1 MTDYDNTNRGV
12 LFKNDRKTKDTHPDY
27 QGSID
32 VDGEEFW
39 LSAWI
44 KDGRKG
50 KFMSL
55 SIKPKEEQQE
65 AAPAPAQ
72 RRAAPPPPRQSGGG
86 GGRGFDDI
94 DDDIPFA
101 PVAAGRGFLS
111 L

>member
-65 AAPAPAQ
+65 AAAPPPA
-72 RRAAPPPPRQSGGG
+72 RRSAPPPPRQSGGG
-86 GGRGFDDI
+86 RGFDDL
-94 DDDIPFA
+94 DDDIPF
-101 PVAAGRGFLS
+101 
-111 L
+111 

>member
-65 AAPAPAQ
+65 EAPPQQ
-72 RRAAPPPPRQSGGG
+72 RRAAPPPPPARSSGG
-86 GGRGFDDI
+86 GGRGFDDM
-94 DDDIPFA
+94 DDDIPF
-101 PVAAGRGFLS
+101 
-111 L
+111 